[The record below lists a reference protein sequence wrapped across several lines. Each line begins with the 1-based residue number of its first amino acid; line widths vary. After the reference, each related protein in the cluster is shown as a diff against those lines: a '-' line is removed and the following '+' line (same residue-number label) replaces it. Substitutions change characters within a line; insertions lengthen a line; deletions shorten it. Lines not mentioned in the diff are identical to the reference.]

1 MKHFS
6 WAIIV
11 VALCA
16 TTLYILDTF
25 RGQADLAE
33 AKVRYTSIERLAE
46 PEMDWHAV
54 RQAVAGV
61 VQTSRAQALE
71 EANQQ
76 LAAWQAD
83 VMHRLDADFL
93 EWYFGYWNTQKRSAS
108 YLWTWLWDDE
118 QTANTEMAETIANE
132 LSARALPPHLVDKEL
147 ESIAMHTADTF
158 VKRLRRGLQE
168 VPRRYSIPPTR
179 WESYLDGITFT
190 IADRDA
196 SDQRLTDASLKSV
209 YVLGTLGGVSI
220 ATAAAPLIKSAMTRM
235 GSAMGSRAA
244 SYGARIA
251 GKAIART
258 TVRQSVSTVGAKTG
272 SVVSGPLIAAV
283 AIVGIGIW
291 EWWDHTTMVEE
302 ERPRMRANIAGF
314 LKQFKQD
321 LLRADGAIGA
331 PVHQIETAIYESV
344 TKA

>member
-168 VPRRYSIPPTR
+168 VPRR
-179 WESYLDGITFT
+179 
-190 IADRDA
+190 
-196 SDQRLTDASLKSV
+196 
-209 YVLGTLGGVSI
+209 
-220 ATAAAPLIKSAMTRM
+220 
-235 GSAMGSRAA
+235 
-244 SYGARIA
+244 
-251 GKAIART
+251 
-258 TVRQSVSTVGAKTG
+258 
-272 SVVSGPLIAAV
+272 
-283 AIVGIGIW
+283 
-291 EWWDHTTMVEE
+291 
-302 ERPRMRANIAGF
+302 
-314 LKQFKQD
+314 
-321 LLRADGAIGA
+321 
-331 PVHQIETAIYESV
+331 
-344 TKA
+344 

>member
-16 TTLYILDTF
+16 TTLYILHTF
-25 RGQADLAE
+25 RGQADFAE
-33 AKVRYTSIERLAE
+33 AKVRDAPLERLAE
-46 PEMDWHAV
+46 PEVDWYAV

-76 LAAWQAD
+76 LTEWQAG
-83 VMHRLDADFL
+83 VMHRLDTDFL
-93 EWYFGYWNTQKRSAS
+93 AWYFGYWNTQKRSAS

-118 QTANTEMAETIANE
+118 QSANTEMAETIANE

-147 ESIAMHTADTF
+147 ESIAMNTADTF
-158 VKRLRRGLQE
+158 VKRLRRGLE
-168 VPRRYSIPPTR
+168 DVPRQYSIPPTR
-179 WESYLDGITFT
+179 WEEYLDGITFT
-190 IADRDA
+190 IADRDG

-209 YVLGTLGGVSI
+209 YVLGTLGSAGT
-220 ATAAAPLIKSAMTRM
+220 AMAAAPLVRKAMARM
-235 GSAMGSRAA
+235 GSAMGGRAA

-272 SVVSGPLIAAV
+272 SMASGPLIAAV

-291 EWWDHTTMVEE
+291 EWWDHATTVEA

-321 LLRADGAIGA
+321 LLRTDGAIGA
-331 PVHQIETAIYESV
+331 PVHQIETVIYASV